1 MIQQHL
7 NHLRIVKD
15 NVRHTANSTGVF
27 AVDLRYRGH
36 HRRSPMTRTILLA
49 LTLVLPHASAAA
61 LTGPAESGISLTCS
75 MRVCPPSAP

>member
-15 NVRHTANSTGVF
+15 NVRHVTNSTGVF
-27 AVDLRYRGH
+27 AADLRYRDH

-49 LTLVLPHASAAA
+49 LTLILPQASAAA
-61 LTGPAESGISLTCS
+61 LTGPADSGISLTCP
-75 MRVCPPSAP
+75 MRLCPPKAQ